1 MQEVIHPKE
10 FQTTYISR
18 LIEDIN
24 ILRRLNRHQSPR
36 DVVPQRVVLL
46 APPGSGKTFMMSQA
60 LDAVAKDS
68 VVLFCTPGMGELQE
82 QAYAAL
88 SRFSNLKVVKVTGP
102 NDLVEVDKGTI
113 LVINYEKVIQIHGQ
127 HHEFGG
133 EHKNIVTRT
142 GEGEVL
148 WELLRSLDIN
158 GIDLIQVLDEA
169 HFGSNTK
176 KSKIYTFFKK
186 VAEEYGA
193 DPLRLEMTATPN
205 QAVDFNGLRRVVV
218 VPREE
223 VVHEGLVKK
232 YVRLNPA
239 DGFLAANLRQ
249 FDDPDT
255 AMLKSVWDKRE
266 ELVKLAKLEGRDDY
280 NPLILVCINNASK
293 GSEERKTVERFF
305 KDIGVTVEGGGL
317 ATHFSGDDKENHEL
331 EELRKNSSTV
341 KAIIFKTALVTGW
354 DCPRA
359 HLMMM
364 TRDVKDTAVT
374 FSTQL
379 LGRILRQP
387 YGESFQNEE
396 LNVGYLYT
404 RVDSDYQIPPALTGE
419 LEMNAAKINLAHP
432 HLLQVFSKLNIKLR
446 SANRT
451 GRASSILS
459 QTDNSVRDIDG
470 SVGVLSTEDLGSM
483 VLPYITK
490 ATSVIAYDRTFDE
503 NGSMEGKDEIE
514 SNMSRTAAKKA
525 LRKKVIDLLK
535 EAEVSPPE
543 RLSGTLIKSAVAW
556 VQKQKHEEEGS
567 DEELDPYR
575 ILLGCEEAFEHVF
588 NSENG
593 LVVQAKILEGER
605 VDKYVDSEWSQWV
618 PSEEIHYI
626 DRYQAETRENYSGIV
641 LDTSLYGIPVHGTV
655 LTNAERTF
663 EKELLPRFGDS
674 LQAWVRNEV
683 NLGRSFTLTYD
694 KGGDGKDTQRGT
706 AYPDYCIA
714 LRGED
719 RVLRFLALEI
729 KGRGFTDR
737 SSGDTIYHKAESLR
751 DYREDSQ
758 TTGAATAI
766 YQREGGEW
774 YAVLSKDV
782 EVPFYEWLK
791 DKMQVTL
798 K

>member
-1 MQEVIHPKE
+1 MQEVVQPKE
-10 FQTTYISR
+10 FQTRYISR
-18 LIEDIN
+18 LIEDIED
-24 ILRRLNRHQSPR
+24 LRRLNRFR
-36 DVVPQRVVLL
+36 TYKEVNPQRVVLL
-46 APPGSGKTFMMSQA
+46 APPGSGKTFMMSQT

-82 QAYAAL
+82 QAYSAL
-88 SRFSNLKVVKVTGP
+88 SQFSNLKVVKVTGP
-102 NDLVEVDKGTI
+102 NDIVEVDKGTI
-113 LVINYEKVIQIHGQ
+113 LVINYEKVIQTYGQ
-127 HHEFGG
+127 QHEFGG
-133 EHKNIVTRT
+133 QHKNRVTRI

-148 WELLRSLDIN
+148 WELLRNLGTN
-158 GIDLIQVLDEA
+158 GTDLIQVLDEA
-169 HFGSNTK
+169 HIGSNTK
-176 KSKIYTFFKK
+176 QSKISTFFKK
-186 VAEEYGA
+186 VSEEYGSH
-193 DPLRLEMTATPN
+193 PLQLEMTATPN
-205 QAVDFNGLRRVVV
+205 RSKDSSGAYREVDI
-218 VPREE
+218 PREA

-232 YVRLNPA
+232 YVHLNPA
-239 DGFLAANLRQ
+239 DGFLAANLRL

-280 NPLILVCINNASK
+280 NPLILVCINNATK
-293 GSEERKTVERFF
+293 GSVERETVERFF

-331 EELRKNSSTV
+331 EELRKSSSTV

-364 TRDVKDTAVT
+364 TRDVKDTSVT

-387 YGESFQNEE
+387 YGESFKNDE

-404 RVDSDYQIPPALTGE
+404 RVDSDYQVPPALTGE
-419 LEMNAAKINLAHP
+419 LEKGVDKINSSNPNLHRV
-432 HLLQVFSKLNIKLR
+432 LSNLNIEHR

-459 QTDNSVRDIDG
+459 QTTNSVCDVDG
-470 SVGVLSTEDLGSM
+470 SVGSYTLEDLSSM
-483 VLPYITK
+483 EVPYLTR
-490 ATSVIAYDRTFDE
+490 TTVEIAYNRICAE
-503 NGSMEGKDEIE
+503 NGFLEGKDAITGT
-514 SNMSRTAAKKA
+514 MSPTSIKKA
-525 LRKKVIDLLK
+525 LRKKVINLLK
-535 EAEVSPPE
+535 EAKVSPPE
-543 RLSGTLIKSAVAW
+543 RLAGTLIKSARAW
-556 VQKQKHEEEGS
+556 VSNQDRYDEDFGS
-567 DEELDPYR
+567 NAT
-575 ILLGCEEAFEHVF
+575 LLAWDKGFEHVF

-593 LVVQAKILEGER
+593 LVTQAKSLEGDR
-605 VDKYVDSEWSQWV
+605 VDKYVDSEWSQWI
-618 PSEEIHYI
+618 PSEEVHYLA
-626 DRYQAETRENYSGIV
+626 RCKAETRDNYSGVV
-641 LDTSLYGIPVHGTV
+641 LATSLYGGSVCGTV

-674 LQAWVRNEV
+674 LQAWLRNEV

-694 KGGDGKDTQRGT
+694 KGGQGKDTERGT
-706 AYPDYCIA
+706 MYPDYCIA
-714 LRGED
+714 LRGDD

-729 KGRGFTDR
+729 KGRGFTDG
-737 SSGDTIYHKAESLR
+737 SPGDTIYRKAEALR
-751 DYREDSQ
+751 DYRENSQ

-774 YAVLSKDV
+774 YAVLSKGD
-782 EVPFYEWLK
+782 EVSFDEWLK

>member
-1 MQEVIHPKE
+1 MQEVVHPKE
-10 FQTTYISR
+10 FQTRYISR
-18 LIEDIN
+18 LIEDIED
-24 ILRRLNRHQSPR
+24 LRRLNRYRTYKEVNP
-36 DVVPQRVVLL
+36 PRVVLL
-46 APPGSGKTFMMSQA
+46 APPGSGKTFMMSQT
-60 LDAVAKDS
+60 LDVVAEDS

-113 LVINYEKVIQIHGQ
+113 LVINYEKVIQTYGQ
-127 HHEFGG
+127 YHEFGG
-133 EHKNIVTRT
+133 QHKNLVTRI

-148 WELLRSLDIN
+148 WELLRNLGTN
-158 GIDLIQVLDEA
+158 GTDLIQVLDEA
-169 HFGSNTK
+169 HIGSNTK
-176 KSKIYTFFKK
+176 KSKITTFFKK
-186 VAEEYGA
+186 VAEEYGSH
-193 DPLRLEMTATPN
+193 PLQLEMTATPN
-205 QAVDFNGLRRVVV
+205 RSKDSIGAYREVDI
-218 VPREE
+218 PREA

-232 YVRLNPA
+232 YVHLNPA

-305 KDIGVTVEGGGL
+305 KDMGVTVEGGGL

-364 TRDVKDTAVT
+364 TRDVKDTSVT

-404 RVDSDYQIPPALTGE
+404 RVDSDYQVPPALTGE
-419 LEMNAAKINLAHP
+419 LEKGATKINSVHP
-432 HLLQVFSKLNIKLR
+432 HLLRVFSKLNIKLR

-459 QTDNSVRDIDG
+459 QTDNSVCNIGG
-470 SVGVLSTEDLGSM
+470 SVGGLSTEDLGSM
-483 VLPYITK
+483 VLPYITR
-490 ATSVIAYDRTFDE
+490 ATATMAYDRICAE
-503 NGSMEGKDEIE
+503 NGSLEGKNEI
-514 SNMSRTAAKKA
+514 SCYRSHHSVKKA

-535 EAEVSPPE
+535 EAKVTPPE

-556 VQKQKHEEEGS
+556 VQKQNGYNEEVGA
-567 DEELDPYR
+567 YVT
-575 ILLGCEEAFEHVF
+575 LLVCQEAFEHVF

-593 LVVQAKILEGER
+593 LVVRAKILEGDR
-605 VDKYVDSEWSQWV
+605 VDKYVDSEWSQWI
-618 PSEEIHYI
+618 PSEEIHYT
-626 DRYQAETRENYSGIV
+626 DRYQAETRDNYSGIV
-641 LDTSLYGIPVHGTV
+641 LDTSLYGPPVYGTV

-674 LQAWVRNEV
+674 LQAWMRNEV
-683 NLGRSFTLTYD
+683 HLGRSFTLTYD
-694 KGGDGKDTQRGT
+694 KGGNKKDSQRVT
-706 AYPDYCIA
+706 TYPDYCIA
-714 LRGED
+714 LRGAD
-719 RVLRFLALEI
+719 GVLRFLALEI
-729 KGRGFTDR
+729 KGRGFTDG
-737 SSGDTIYHKAESLR
+737 SSGDTIYRKAEALR
-751 DYREDSQ
+751 DYQGDSQ

-766 YQREGGEW
+766 YQHEGGEW
-774 YAVLSKDV
+774 YAVLSKGV
-782 EVPFYEWLK
+782 EVSFDEWLK